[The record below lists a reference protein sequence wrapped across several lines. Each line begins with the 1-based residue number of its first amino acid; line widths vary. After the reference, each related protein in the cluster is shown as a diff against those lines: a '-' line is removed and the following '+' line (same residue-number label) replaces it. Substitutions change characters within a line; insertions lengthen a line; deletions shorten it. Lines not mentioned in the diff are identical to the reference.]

1 MCSQNIVG
9 LRALHNIV
17 PVAQRGLVDPRS
29 LPFVDPSWPHFRYGF
44 DTDVT
49 GIIKY
54 EGAEVLLPYNLL
66 GQALSDPIHTLAK
79 LAHTASKINDIAIGR
94 YESDDISTHLRATA
108 TYAQVL
114 GKASRLYP
122 DFALTPSQERL
133 IAQFPYGITSLSPHE
148 QEPDINGNQIPNYW
162 KN

>member
-1 MCSQNIVG
+1 LSQQGIIP
-9 LRALHNIV
+9 LI
-17 PVAQRGLVDPRS
+17 PVEDVRYAAYQFGYDS
-29 LPFVDPSWPHFRYGF
+29 EIAYNHDPSWPFPI
-44 DTDVT
+44 TQV
-49 GIIKY
+49 IKAPPKIEKFGSMVY
-54 EGAEVLLPYNLL
+54 IPFNLCE
-66 GQALSDPIHTLAK
+66 QAQENPIATLAK
-79 LAHTASKINDIAIGR
+79 LAGLASQLSDYGNGR
-94 YESDDISTHLRATA
+94 YRYQGNIILRGMA